1 MMQAADVNGD
11 GLIDYGE
18 FVTAAADINKIISEP
33 NIQAVFN
40 IFDTD
45 GDGSITASEL
55 QAAFGAS
62 CTVGYEK
69 SSRAFWDQIM
79 RDVDANHDG
88 VISYEEF
95 RDVMFAASLKNTRQ
109 VKQANT

>member
-33 NIQAVFN
+33 NIQAVFK

-55 QAAFGAS
+55 
-62 CTVGYEK
+62 
-69 SSRAFWDQIM
+69 
-79 RDVDANHDG
+79 
-88 VISYEEF
+88 
-95 RDVMFAASLKNTRQ
+95 
-109 VKQANT
+109 